1 MRYAR
6 ANVAYE
12 QVMTQMILEDLDPA
26 VIERLELLAKEH
38 GRSLQ
43 AELKHIIE
51 TVTQHKILLRSHV
64 SLNGILQLTI
74 PTEFKDIDLEVT
86 VMFKP
91 VTPVSKKNPEELGW
105 PVGFFE
111 KTAGSFQ
118 DEPLVRYS
126 QGELQ
131 ERNWDDLS
139 A

>member
-1 MRYAR
+1 MRYAS
-6 ANVAYE
+6 ANVSYE
-12 QVMTQMILEDLDPA
+12 QVMTKMILEDLDPA
-26 VIERLELLAKEH
+26 VIEILELLAKER

-51 TVTQHKILLRSHV
+51 TVTQSKILIRSHV
-64 SLNGILQLTI
+64 GLDGILQLKI
-74 PTEFKDIDLEVT
+74 PTEFKDTDLEVT
-86 VMFKP
+86 VTIKP
-91 VTPVSKKNPEELGW
+91 VTPVSKKTPEELGW

>member
-1 MRYAR
+1 
-6 ANVAYE
+6 
-12 QVMTQMILEDLDPA
+12 MTQMILEDLDQA
-26 VIERLELLAKEH
+26 VIEILELLAKER

-51 TVTQHKILLRSHV
+51 TAAQYKILIRSHV
-64 SLNGILQLTI
+64 GLDGILQLKI
-74 PTEFKDIDLEVT
+74 PTEFKDTDLEVT
-86 VMFKP
+86 VTIKP
-91 VTPVSKKNPEELGW
+91 VTPVSQKTPEELGW

-111 KTAGSFQ
+111 KTAGIFQ
-118 DEPLVRYS
+118 DEPLVRYP

>member
-1 MRYAR
+1 MRYAS
-6 ANVAYE
+6 ANVSYE
-12 QVMTQMILEDLDPA
+12 QVMTKMILEDLDPA
-26 VIERLELLAKEH
+26 VIEILELLAKER

-51 TVTQHKILLRSHV
+51 TVTQSKILIRSHV
-64 SLNGILQLTI
+64 GLDGVLQLKI
-74 PTEFKDIDLEVT
+74 PTEFKDTDLEVT

-91 VTPVSKKNPEELGW
+91 VTPVSKKTPEELGW

>member
-1 MRYAR
+1 MSQRI
-6 ANVAYE
+6 V
-12 QVMTQMILEDLDPA
+12 EDLDPA
-26 VIERLELLAKEH
+26 VIERLELLAKEN

-43 AELKHIIE
+43 AELKHILE
-51 TVTQHKILLRSHV
+51 TAAQSKILICSHV
-64 SLNGILQLTI
+64 GLDGILQLKI
-74 PTEFKDIDLEVT
+74 PTEFKDTDLEVT
-86 VMFKP
+86 VTIKP
-91 VTPVSKKNPEELGW
+91 VTPVSKKTPEELGW

-111 KTAGSFQ
+111 RTAGCCQ